1 MIDRKILAI
10 EPESAD
16 SAASIIA
23 ALDCGHRR
31 HIRHRPPLESHPWI
45 LDPTERAARVG
56 QRIECGRCER
66 LELPAG
72 AACYKQM
79 GEFTAATIPAGLR
92 KDHTLKA
99 GTWAQIVV
107 LEGQLRYQIAAPL
120 AREMV
125 LTPGT
130 IGVVPPEVPHLIEPL
145 GEVRLRIDF
154 YR

>member
-1 MIDRKILAI
+1 MIDRRILGI
-10 EPESAD
+10 ELESAD
-16 SAASIIA
+16 SCVA

-31 HIRHRPPLESHPWI
+31 HIRHRPPLAHNPWI
-45 LDPTERAARVG
+45 LDPVERAARIG
-56 QRIECGRCER
+56 QRIECGRCDQ

-72 AACYKQM
+72 ATCYKQLP
-79 GEFTAATIPAGLR
+79 EFTTATIPPGLL

-107 LEGQLRYQIAAPL
+107 LAGQLRYRIAAPL
-120 AREMV
+120 ARELL

-130 IGVVPPEVPHLIEPL
+130 VGVVPPEVAHAIEPL

-154 YR
+154 YRG

>member
-1 MIDRKILAI
+1 MIDRQILSI

-16 SAASIIA
+16 SVVAT
-23 ALDCGHRR
+23 LDCGHRR

-45 LDPTERAARVG
+45 LDPVARVARVG

-72 AACYKQM
+72 AACYKQTA
-79 GEFTAATIPAGLR
+79 EFTAATIPAGLL

-107 LEGQLRYQIAAPL
+107 LAGQLRYRIAAPL
-120 AREMV
+120 ARE
-125 LTPGT
+125 LLLSPDT
-130 IGVVPPEVPHLIEPL
+130 IGVVPPEVPHAIEPV

>member
-1 MIDRKILAI
+1 MIDRQILSVAL
-10 EPESAD
+10 ESAD
-16 SAASIIA
+16 TVITT
-23 ALDCGHRR
+23 LDCGHRR

-45 LDPTERAARVG
+45 LDPAGRAARVG
-56 QRIECGRCER
+56 QRIECGRCDQ

-72 AACYKQM
+72 ATCYKQLP
-79 GEFTAATIPAGLR
+79 EFTTATIPPGLL

-107 LEGQLRYQIAAPL
+107 LAGQLRYRIAAPL
-120 AREMV
+120 ARE
-125 LTPGT
+125 LLLEPGM
-130 IGVVPPEVPHLIEPL
+130 IGVVPPEVSHAIEPL